1 MEMVGIQVGEMPSS
15 QSGVQVVRMQIL
27 VPSSQS
33 GVQVVRMQI
42 LVPSLQSGVEVVG
55 MLEGEMN
62 H

>member
-1 MEMVGIQVGEMPSS
+1 MVEMVRMQVGEM
-15 QSGVQVVRMQIL
+15 
-27 VPSSQS
+27 PSSQS

-55 MLEGEMN
+55 MLVGEMN